1 MGVRSAQCLVCGS
14 SLNTQQCV
22 LGALLL
28 LLCSGR
34 ALAADAFPGDA
45 HLRDYF
51 LTKRGLGLYFNDN
64 IAKLSISSVRTS
76 SRRVLLLC
84 LLHSSMQR
92 CCCHGG
98 RRALTS

>member
-1 MGVRSAQCLVCGS
+1 MPSIIGS
-14 SLNTQQCV
+14 PACRLHAGYPSLGG